1 MGNTKIPWAE
11 KVWNPIT
18 GCTKI
23 SPGCQNCYAER
34 MANRLRGRCG
44 YPADEPFRVT
54 LHPDRLEEPLRWRK
68 PSMVFV
74 CSMGDL
80 FHEDIPESFIS
91 AVFYV
96 MQVANQHSFL
106 ILTKRPARMAEFLD
120 RWVHCDHAY
129 PDYAWHIGAGSNSGR
144 PYGYGHYRAEGK
156 RRPPLPN
163 VWLGV
168 TVENQEMAD
177 LRIPILLQIPAVVR
191 FVSVEPMLGP
201 VDLTAVRLPDHLQPD
216 WAYGMPYGITFDAL
230 QPNESHI
237 YDSENHLDWV
247 ICGGETGP
255 HARPVH
261 PDWVRNL
268 RDQCQAAG
276 VPFFFKQWGEWAPV
290 QRNNDSN
297 QVYIRDGLTVTAKKF
312 ACLDKQGRDVLDLPG
327 LWDEDDVDM
336 AFVGKK
342 VAGDILDGR
351 QYHEFPEVT
360 R

>member
-68 PSMVFV
+68 PSMIFV

-80 FHEDIPESFIS
+80 FHEDVPRWIRFE
-91 AVFYV
+91 V
-96 MQVANQHSFL
+96 MDIILQAKQHIFL
-106 ILTKRPARMAEFLD
+106 ILTKRPANMKDFFE
-120 RWVHCDHAY
+120 WY
-129 PDYAWHIGAGSNSGR
+129 YTKAGRTTETIKN
-144 PYGYGHYRAEGK
+144 
-156 RRPPLPN
+156 L
-163 VWLGV
+163 WLGI
-168 TVENQEMAD
+168 TAENQEMAD
-177 LRIPILLQIPAVVR
+177 LRIPILLQIPATVR

-327 LWDEDDVDM
+327 LWDEDVDM

-342 VAGDILDGR
+342 VAGDLLDGK